1 MKNWIYLLSCLF
13 LWSCSTDV
21 KESDTAST
29 YYQIMGEAQGT
40 TYSIIFN
47 SDLDPNK
54 IKTSIDS
61 LLQTYDLQNSIYKS
75 GSLISQ
81 LNESKDSLFL
91 LSDFPESDHFE
102 TCFYVSKELYN
113 QTNGAFNPAVY
124 PLVNYWG
131 FHKEDFNYTPDSNEI
146 KGLLDLIDFSD
157 INFKIEQNHFFK
169 SNPASKIDFN
179 ALAQGHSV
187 DVVGDYLQ
195 QIGIKNYMVEI
206 GGEITC
212 KGKNQDNM
220 PWRVGIE
227 KPIDAVNDSKENDL
241 QIIVALMDKS
251 LATSGNYR
259 KYYEMDGQKYAHTID
274 PVTGYPARQSLLSV
288 TVITQDCI
296 YADAYATAFMVMGLE
311 KSVGFIEKHPEL
323 EIEAYFVYDETGQF
337 ETKMTKGFETFI
349 LE

>member
-1 MKNWIYLLSCLF
+1 MKNWIYLLSFLF
-13 LWSCSTDV
+13 LWSCSTD
-21 KESDTAST
+21 KEERDTTST
-29 YYQIMGEAQGT
+29 YYQILGEAQGT

-47 SDLDPNK
+47 GHPYPNK
-54 IKTSIDS
+54 VKSSIDS
-61 LLQTYDLQNSIYKS
+61 LLEAYDLQNSIYKS

-81 LNESKDSLFL
+81 LNDSKDSIFL
-91 LSDFPESDHFE
+91 LSGFPEFDHFE
-102 TCFYVSKELYN
+102 TCFYVSKELYK
-113 QTNGAFNPAVY
+113 QTHGAFNPAVY

-146 KGLLDLIDFSD
+146 KDLLKLINFSD
-157 INFKIEQNHFFK
+157 TSFSLEQHQILK
-169 SNPASKIDFN
+169 SNPDSKIDFN

-187 DVVGDYLQ
+187 DVVGEYLH
-195 QIGIKNYMVEI
+195 QIGSENYMVEI

-212 KGKNQDNM
+212 KGKNPDGI

-227 KPIDAVNDSKENDL
+227 KPVDGINNPEESDL
-241 QIIVALMDKS
+241 QIIVTFMDNS

-274 PVTGYPARQSLLSV
+274 PVTGYPARQNLLSV
-288 TVITQDCI
+288 TVITPDCI

-311 KSVGFIEKHPEL
+311 KSIGFIESHPEL
-323 EIEAYFVYDETGQF
+323 EIEGYFVYDEAGQF